1 MGHRGELH
9 HVEVYVADVEHSAA
23 FWGWLLAELG
33 YTPHQEWDEGISWR
47 IADTYIALVQ
57 APRVDREFDRRLVG
71 VNHLAFH
78 VGSRGEV
85 DELTDALRDR
95 GARLL
100 YEDRH
105 PHAGGPDHYAAFFE
119 DPNGIKVELVADG

>member
-1 MGHRGELH
+1 MTSRGSLH
-9 HVEVYVADVEHSAA
+9 HVEVYVADVEESAV
-23 FWGWLLAELG
+23 FWGWLLGQLG
-33 YTPHQEWDEGISWR
+33 YRPHQEWDEGISWR
-47 IADTYIALVQ
+47 IGDTYIALVQ
-57 APRVDREFDRRLVG
+57 APQADGPFDRRHVG

-85 DELTDALRDR
+85 DELTAALTER

-105 PHAGGPDHYAAFFE
+105 PFAGGEDHYAAFFE
-119 DPNGIKVELVADG
+119 DPNGIKVELVASS